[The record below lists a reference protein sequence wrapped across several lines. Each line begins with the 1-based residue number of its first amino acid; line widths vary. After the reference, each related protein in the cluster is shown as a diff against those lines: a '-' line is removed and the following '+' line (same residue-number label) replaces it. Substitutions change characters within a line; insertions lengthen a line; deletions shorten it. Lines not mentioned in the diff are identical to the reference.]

1 MKKGINNNNSV
12 SGFIFDIFNYIF
24 LGLYGLAALVPFLYI
39 LAASF
44 ATEGEISA
52 RAFFIIPHTFTTEAY
67 HLILKSSTLYRA
79 LGVSVF
85 ITLTGTLINLFCT
98 FTFAYPLSKRG
109 LIGRSFLLNCVVFT
123 MVFGG
128 GMIPTYLVV
137 KNLHLINTYWSLL
150 LPGAINTGNFIIIK
164 NFFQGLPAELME
176 AAEIDGCSEI
186 GILGRIVLPL
196 SMPIVATFG
205 LFYAV
210 GHWNDYF
217 SSLLYISNPKMWPLQ
232 VLLRQIVMLSQGA
245 LTENLPA
252 DYVAPAQ
259 AIKMA
264 TIVVGV
270 VPIMCVYP
278 FLQKHFAKGAL
289 VGAVKG

>member
-1 MKKGINNNNSV
+1 MKIKSRNNNSA
-12 SGFIFDIFNYIF
+12 SGIAFDIFNHLF
-24 LGLYGLAALVPFLYI
+24 LGLYGLAALLPFLYI

-44 ATEGEISA
+44 APESEISS
-52 RAFFIIPHTFTTEAY
+52 RAFFIFPHKFTTEAY
-67 HLILKSSTLYRA
+67 GLIMKSSTLYRSMY
-79 LGVSVF
+79 VSIFV
-85 ITLTGTLINLFCT
+85 TLVGTLINLFCT
-98 FTFAYPLSKRG
+98 FTFAYPLSKKG
-109 LIGRSFLLNCVVFT
+109 LIGRNLILNCVVFT

-137 KNLHLINTYWSLL
+137 KNLGMVNKYWALL
-150 LPGAINTGNFIIIK
+150 VPGAINTSNFIIIK
-164 NFFQGLPAELME
+164 NFFQGLPGELME

-186 GILGRIVLPL
+186 GILWRIVLPL
-196 SMPIVATFG
+196 SKPIIATFG

-210 GHWNDYF
+210 AHWNDYF
-217 SSLLYISNPKMWPLQ
+217 SALLYINNPKMWPLQ
-232 VLLRQIVMLSQGA
+232 VILRQIVMLSQGA

-252 DYVAPAQ
+252 DYVPPAQ

-270 VPIMCVYP
+270 LPIMIVYP